1 LKKVVTVEQMRAIE
15 QAADASGLTYDKMME
30 NAGKSI
36 AAAILEYWPESE
48 RWSVAILVGPGN
60 NGGDGLVVGHYL
72 QEAGAKVSIYLT
84 KERTEEDENLQ
95 RITRHGCPIIIA
107 ENDTRHKALKDLIS
121 STDLLVDSVFGTGFK
136 PPIKGD
142 TKKIL
147 AFVKK
152 VLEERVSKPYIVAV
166 DCPSGL
172 DCDTG
177 EIADESL
184 FADLT
189 VTLAA
194 AKPGLLRFPGA
205 GYVGEIVVGDI
216 GIPASQKE
224 IAAIDRDFATREGVR
239 AWLPERPRDAHKG
252 TFGRVMIVAGS
263 VNFPGAASLSALG
276 AYRSGAGLVTLAVPE
291 PIQGFLVPMIPEAT
305 WLVLPHEVGV
315 IAGPAADVILE
326 ELPHC
331 QALLLGPGFGQE
343 RPTLTF
349 MKRLINPSAAAKQ
362 GIGFIRSEDND
373 EMMKLPPIV
382 IDADG
387 LKLLAGITD
396 WHVHLPG
403 QSILTPHPGE
413 MSVLTGLPVTEIQ
426 ADREQTAL
434 DWAAQWGHVVVLKGA
449 FTVVA
454 SPTGQATILPFATP
468 ALARA
473 GTGDVLSGA
482 IASLLA
488 QGLAPYQAAILGCFL
503 HGWSGEIAAGMIG
516 STAGVIAGDV
526 AELIPAAISEFKTLI
541 TSQSNAEIHHCHF

>member
-1 LKKVVTVEQMRAIE
+1 MKKVVTVEQMHAIE

-72 QEAGAKVSIYLT
+72 QEAGAQVSIYLT

-166 DCPSGL
+166 DCPSGV

-184 FADLT
+184 VADLT

-205 GYVGEIVVGDI
+205 EYVGEIVVGDI
-216 GIPASQKE
+216 GIPASLKE

-291 PIQGFLVPMIPEAT
+291 PIQGFLVPIIPEAT

-387 LKLLAGITD
+387 LKLLAGIAD

-413 MSVLTGLPVTEIQ
+413 MSVLTGLSVTEIQ

-488 QGLAPYQAAILGCFL
+488 QGLMPYQAAILGCFL

-526 AELIPAAISEFKTLI
+526 AELIPAAISEL
-541 TSQSNAEIHHCHF
+541 ERG

>member
-1 LKKVVTVEQMRAIE
+1 MRAIE
-15 QAADASGLTYDKMME
+15 HAADASGLTYDKMME
-30 NAGKSI
+30 NAGNSI
-36 AAAILEYWPESE
+36 AAAILEYWPEAKK
-48 RWSVAILVGPGN
+48 WNVTILVGPGN

-72 QEAGAKVSIYLT
+72 QEAGAKVSVYLAR
-84 KERTEEDENLQ
+84 ERTDEDENLQ
-95 RITRHGCPIIIA
+95 RIIRHGCPVTTA
-107 ENDTRHKALKDLIS
+107 EKDNRHKALKDLII

-142 TKKIL
+142 TKNIL
-147 AFVKK
+147 AFVNK
-152 VLEERVSKPYIVAV
+152 VLEERVSTPYVVAV

-184 FADLT
+184 VADLT

-216 GIPASQKE
+216 GIPPSQKE
-224 IAAIDRDFATREGVR
+224 IATINLDFATREGVR

-263 VNFPGAASLSALG
+263 VNFPGAASLAALG

-291 PIQGFLVPMIPEAT
+291 PIQGFLVPMVPEAT
-305 WLVLPHEVGV
+305 WLVLPHEIGV
-315 IAGPAADVILE
+315 IAGPAADVILD

-349 MKRLINPSAAAKQ
+349 MERLINPSAAAKQ
-362 GIGFIRSEDND
+362 GIGFIHQEGDD
-373 EMMKLPPIV
+373 ELMKLPPIV

-387 LKLLAGITD
+387 LKLLAGIPD

-413 MSVLTGLPVTEIQ
+413 MSVLTGLSVTEIQ
-426 ADREQTAL
+426 AEREQTAL

-449 FTVVA
+449 FTVIG
-454 SPTGQATILPFATP
+454 SPTGQATIMPFATP

-473 GTGDVLSGA
+473 GTGDVLSGV

-488 QGLAPYQAAILGCFL
+488 QGLQPYRAAILGCFL

-526 AELIPAAISEFKTLI
+526 ADLIPAAISEL
-541 TSQSNAEIHHCHF
+541 ERG

>member
-1 LKKVVTVEQMRAIE
+1 MKKVMTVEQMRAIE

-36 AAAILEYWPESE
+36 ATAILEYWPEAE
-48 RWSVAILVGPGN
+48 RWSVTILVGPGN

-84 KERTEEDENLQ
+84 KERTEKDENLQ
-95 RITRHGCPIIIA
+95 RITRHGCPVTTA
-107 ENDTRHKALKDLIS
+107 ENDTRHKVLRDLIS

-142 TKKIL
+142 AKKIL
-147 AFVKK
+147 AFVNK
-152 VLEERVSKPYIVAV
+152 VLEERDSKPYIVAV
-166 DCPSGL
+166 DCPSGV
-172 DCDTG
+172 DCDSG
-177 EIADESL
+177 EIAGESL
-184 FADLT
+184 VADLT

-205 GYVGEIVVGDI
+205 EYVGEILVGDI
-216 GIPASQKE
+216 GIPPSQKE
-224 IAAIDRDFATREGVR
+224 IAAINLVFATREGVR
-239 AWLPERPRDAHKG
+239 TWLPDRPRDAHKG

-305 WLVLPHEVGV
+305 WLVLPHEIGV
-315 IAGPAADVILE
+315 IAGSAADIILE

-343 RPTLTF
+343 RPTLDF
-349 MKRLINPSAAAKQ
+349 MKRLINPSATAKQ
-362 GIGFIRSEDND
+362 GIGFIRQEGKDV
-373 EMMKLPPIV
+373 MMKLPPIV

-387 LKLLAGITD
+387 LKLLAGIPD
-396 WHVHLPG
+396 WNVHLPG

-413 MSVLTGLPVTEIQ
+413 MSVLTGLSVTEIQ
-426 ADREQTAL
+426 AEREQTAL

-454 SPTGQATILPFATP
+454 SPNGQATILPFATP

-488 QGLAPYQAAILGCFL
+488 QGLQPYQAAILGCFL

-516 STAGVIAGDV
+516 STAGVIAGDI
-526 AELIPAAISEFKTLI
+526 AELIPAAISEL
-541 TSQSNAEIHHCHF
+541 ERG

>member
-1 LKKVVTVEQMRAIE
+1 MKKVVTVEQMRAIE
-15 QAADASGLTYDKMME
+15 QAADSSGLTYDKMME

-36 AAAILEYWPESE
+36 AAAILDYWPEAE
-48 RWSVAILVGPGN
+48 RWNVTILVGPGN

-72 QEAGAKVSIYLT
+72 QEAGAKVSIYLS
-84 KERTEEDENLQ
+84 KERADEDENLQ
-95 RITRHGCPIIIA
+95 RIIRHGCPVTIA
-107 ENDTRHKALKDLIS
+107 EKDTRHKALRDLITT
-121 STDLLVDSVFGTGFK
+121 TDLLVDSVFGTGFK

-142 TKKIL
+142 AKKIL
-147 AFVKK
+147 AFVNK
-152 VLEERVSKPYIVAV
+152 VLEERDSIPYIVAV
-166 DCPSGL
+166 DCPSGV

-177 EIADESL
+177 EIANESL
-184 FADLT
+184 VADLT

-205 GYVGEIVVGDI
+205 EYVGEIVVGDI

-224 IAAIDRDFATREGVR
+224 VAAIERDFATREGVR

-305 WLVLPHEVGV
+305 WLVLPHEIGV
-315 IAGPAADVILE
+315 IAGSAADVILE
-326 ELPHC
+326 ELPYC

-343 RPTLTF
+343 RPTLDF
-349 MKRLINPSAAAKQ
+349 MKRLINPSATAKQ
-362 GIGFIRSEDND
+362 GIGFIRQEGKDV
-373 EMMKLPPIV
+373 MMKLPPIV

-387 LKLLAGITD
+387 LKLLAGIPD

-413 MSVLTGLPVTEIQ
+413 MSVLTGLSVTEIQ
-426 ADREQTAL
+426 AEREQTAL

-454 SPTGQATILPFATP
+454 SPNGQATILPFATP

-488 QGLAPYQAAILGCFL
+488 QGLQPYQAAILGCFL

-526 AELIPAAISEFKTLI
+526 AELIPTAISEL
-541 TSQSNAEIHHCHF
+541 ERG

>member
-1 LKKVVTVEQMRAIE
+1 MKKVVTVEQMRAIE

-72 QEAGAKVSIYLT
+72 QEAGAQVSIYLT

-166 DCPSGL
+166 DCPSGV

-184 FADLT
+184 VADLT

-205 GYVGEIVVGDI
+205 EYVGEIVVGDI
-216 GIPASQKE
+216 GIPASLKE

-291 PIQGFLVPMIPEAT
+291 PIQGFLVPIIPEAT

-387 LKLLAGITD
+387 LKLLAGIAD

-413 MSVLTGLPVTEIQ
+413 MSVLTGLSVTEIQ

-488 QGLAPYQAAILGCFL
+488 QGLMPYQAAILGCFL

-526 AELIPAAISEFKTLI
+526 AELIPAAISEL
-541 TSQSNAEIHHCHF
+541 ERG

>member
-1 LKKVVTVEQMRAIE
+1 MKKVVTVEQMRAIE
-15 QAADASGLTYDKMME
+15 QAADASGLTYDQMME

-36 AAAILEYWPESE
+36 AAEILDYWPDVGG
-48 RWSVAILVGPGN
+48 WSVTILVGPGN

-72 QEAGAKVSIYLT
+72 HKAGAKVSVYLT
-84 KERTEEDENLQ
+84 GARTEEDENLQ
-95 RITRHGCPIIIA
+95 RIIGHGCPLSIA
-107 ENDTRHKALKDLIS
+107 EKDKQQKVLKNWIV
-121 STDLLVDSVFGTGFK
+121 STDLLVDSVIGTGFK

-147 AFVKK
+147 ALVKS
-152 VLEERVSKPYIVAV
+152 VLGQRASAPYIVAV

-184 FADLT
+184 RADLT

-205 GYVGEIVVGDI
+205 EFVGEIVVGDI
-216 GIPASQKE
+216 GIPSSQNE
-224 IAAIDRDFATREGVR
+224 IAAIDLEFATREGVR
-239 AWLPERPRDAHKG
+239 AWLPDRPRDAHKG

-291 PIQGFLVPMIPEAT
+291 PIQKFLVSMIPEAT
-305 WLVLPHEVGV
+305 WLVLPHELGV
-315 IAGPAADVILE
+315 ITGAAADVIYE

-343 RPTLTF
+343 TATLNF
-349 MKRLINPSAAAKQ
+349 MKRLITPAAAAKQ
-362 GIGFIRSEDND
+362 GIGFVRREGTN
-373 EMMKLPPIV
+373 EMVKLPPIV

-387 LKLLAGITD
+387 LKLLAGIPD
-396 WHVHLPG
+396 WHVHLPR
-403 QSILTPHPGE
+403 QSVLTPHPGE
-413 MSVLTGLPVTEIQ
+413 MSVMTGLSVAEIQ
-426 ADREQTAL
+426 MQRERIAL
-434 DWAAQWGHVVVLKGA
+434 DWAARWGQIVVLKGA

-454 SPTGQATILPFATP
+454 SPFGQATILPFATP

-473 GTGDVLSGA
+473 GTGDVLSGV

-488 QGLAPYQAAILGCFL
+488 QGLQPYQAAILGCFI
-503 HGWSGEIAAGMIG
+503 HGMAGEIAAGMIG

-526 AELIPAAISEFKTLI
+526 AELIPSAISEL
-541 TSQSNAEIHHCHF
+541 ECR

>member
-387 LKLLAGITD
+387 LKLLAGIAD

-526 AELIPAAISEFKTLI
+526 AELIPAAISEL
-541 TSQSNAEIHHCHF
+541 ERG

>member
-1 LKKVVTVEQMRAIE
+1 MKEGWFPLKKVVTVEQMRAIE
-15 QAADASGLTYDKMME
+15 QAADASGLTYEKMME

-36 AAAILEYWPESE
+36 ATAILEYWPDAE
-48 RWSVAILVGPGN
+48 RWSVTILVGPGN

-72 QEAGAKVSIYLT
+72 QEAGAKVSVYLT
-84 KERTEEDENLQ
+84 KERTEKDKNLQ
-95 RITRHGCPIIIA
+95 RIIRHGCQVTA
-107 ENDTRHKALKDLIS
+107 ADNDTRYKVLRDLIVS
-121 STDLLVDSVFGTGFK
+121 SDLLVDSVFGTGFK

-142 TKKIL
+142 TKNIFAFINKIL
-147 AFVKK
+147 G
-152 VLEERVSKPYIVAV
+152 ENVSVPYIVAV
-166 DCPSGL
+166 DCPSGI

-184 FADLT
+184 IADLT

-194 AKPGLLRFPGA
+194 TKPGLLRFPGA

-216 GIPASQKE
+216 GIPPSQKE
-224 IAAIDRDFATREGVR
+224 IATINLDFATREGVR
-239 AWLPERPRDAHKG
+239 AWLPKRPRDAHKG

-263 VNFPGAASLSALG
+263 VNFPGAASLAALG

-305 WLVLPHEVGV
+305 WLVLPHELGV
-315 IAGPAADVILE
+315 IAGPAADLVLE
-326 ELPHC
+326 ELPNC
-331 QALLLGPGFGQE
+331 QALLVGPGFGLE
-343 RPTLTF
+343 RSTLSF
-349 MKRLINPSAAAKQ
+349 MKRLINPSAAAKE
-362 GIGFIRSEDND
+362 GIGFIRNEDND

-387 LKLLAGITD
+387 LKLIARIPD

-413 MSVLTGLPVTEIQ
+413 MSVLTGVSVTEIQ
-426 ADREQTAL
+426 AEREQTAL

-488 QGLAPYQAAILGCFL
+488 QGLQPYPAAILGCFL

-526 AELIPAAISEFKTLI
+526 AELIPAAISEL
-541 TSQSNAEIHHCHF
+541 ERG

>member
-1 LKKVVTVEQMRAIE
+1 MKKVVTVEQMRTIE
-15 QAADASGLTYDKMME
+15 QAADASGLTYDMMME

-36 AAAILEYWPESE
+36 ADAILEYWPESE
-48 RWSVAILVGPGN
+48 RWSVTILVGPGN

-72 QEAGAKVSIYLT
+72 QEAGAKVSVYLT
-84 KERTEEDENLQ
+84 KERVEEDENLH
-95 RITRHGCPIIIA
+95 RIIRHGCPVTIA
-107 ENDTRHKALKDLIS
+107 DNDKRHKVLKDLIV

-142 TKKIL
+142 AKKIL
-147 AFVKK
+147 AFVNKM
-152 VLEERVSKPYIVAV
+152 LGERVSTPYIVAV
-166 DCPSGL
+166 DCPSGV

-184 FADLT
+184 VADLT

-205 GYVGEIVVGDI
+205 EYVGEIVVGDI
-216 GIPASQKE
+216 GILPSQKE
-224 IAAIDRDFATREGVR
+224 IASIDLDLATSEGVQ
-239 AWLPERPRDAHKG
+239 AWLPDRPRDAHKG

-291 PIQGFLVPMIPEAT
+291 PIQGFLVPMVPEAT
-305 WLVLPHEVGV
+305 WLVLPHELGV
-315 IAGPAADVILE
+315 IAGPAADVIIE

-343 RPTLTF
+343 KPTLTF
-349 MKRLINPSAAAKQ
+349 MKRLINPAAAVKQ
-362 GIGFIRSEDND
+362 GIGFIRNENND
-373 EMMKLPPIV
+373 ALMKLPPIV
-382 IDADG
+382 VDADG
-387 LKLLAGITD
+387 LKLLARIPD
-396 WHVHLPG
+396 WSAHLPG

-413 MSVLTGLPVTEIQ
+413 MSVLTGLPIAEIQ
-426 ADREQTAL
+426 AEREQTTL
-434 DWAAQWGHVVVLKGA
+434 DWATQWGHVVVLKGA

-454 SPTGQATILPFATP
+454 SPAGQATILPFATP

-473 GTGDVLSGA
+473 GTGDVLAGA

-488 QGLAPYQAAILGCFL
+488 QGLQPYQAAILGCYL

-516 STAGVIAGDV
+516 TTAGVIAGDV
-526 AELIPAAISEFKTLI
+526 AELLPAAISEL
-541 TSQSNAEIHHCHF
+541 ERG

>member
-1 LKKVVTVEQMRAIE
+1 MEGGSPLKKVVTVEQMRAIE
-15 QAADASGLTYDKMME
+15 RAADASGLTYDKMME

-36 AAAILEYWPESE
+36 ATAILEYWPEAE
-48 RWSVAILVGPGN
+48 RWSVAVLVGPGN

-95 RITRHGCPIIIA
+95 RITRNGCPVTSA
-107 ENDTRHKALKDLIS
+107 ENDTRHKALRDLIS

-136 PPIKGD
+136 PPIKGE

-147 AFVKK
+147 AFVNK
-152 VLEERVSKPYIVAV
+152 VLEERVSIPYIVAV
-166 DCPSGL
+166 DCPSGV

-184 FADLT
+184 VADLT

-205 GYVGEIVVGDI
+205 EYVGEIVVGDI

-224 IAAIDRDFATREGVR
+224 LAAIDLDFATRESVR
-239 AWLPERPRDAHKG
+239 SWLPERTRDAHKG

-315 IAGPAADVILE
+315 IAGPAADVIRE

-331 QALLLGPGFGQE
+331 QALLLGPGFGRE
-343 RPTLTF
+343 RPTLDF

-362 GIGFIRSEDND
+362 GIGFLHYGGGE
-373 EMMKLPPIV
+373 ETMKLPPIV

-387 LKLLAGITD
+387 LKLLAEIPD

-413 MSVLTGLPVTEIQ
+413 MSVLTGLSVTEIQ
-426 ADREQTAL
+426 AEREQTAL

-473 GTGDVLSGA
+473 GTGDVLSGV

-488 QGLAPYQAAILGCFL
+488 QGLKPYQAAILGCFL

-526 AELIPAAISEFKTLI
+526 AELIPAAIREL
-541 TSQSNAEIHHCHF
+541 ERG

>member
-1 LKKVVTVEQMRAIE
+1 MKKVATVEQMHAIE
-15 QAADASGLTYDKMME
+15 QATDASGLTYEKMME

-36 AAAILEYWPESE
+36 ATAILEYWPEAE
-48 RWSVAILVGPGN
+48 RWSVAILAGPGN

-72 QEAGAKVSIYLT
+72 QEAGAKVSVYLT
-84 KERTEEDENLQ
+84 RERTEEDENLQ
-95 RITRHGCPIIIA
+95 RIIQHGCPVTDA
-107 ENDTRHKALKDLIS
+107 NKDTRHKALRDLVIS
-121 STDLLVDSVFGTGFK
+121 ADLLVDSVFGTGFK

-142 TKKIL
+142 SKKIL
-147 AFVKK
+147 AIVNK
-152 VLEERVSKPYIVAV
+152 VLQERVSAPYIVAV

-177 EIADESL
+177 EIAEESL

-205 GYVGEIVVGDI
+205 EYVGEIVVGDI
-216 GIPASQKE
+216 GIPPSLKE
-224 IAAIDRDFATREGVR
+224 MATIELDFATREGVR
-239 AWLPERPRDAHKG
+239 AWLPERTRDAHKG

-263 VNFPGAASLSALG
+263 VNFPGAASLSAKG

-362 GIGFIRSEDND
+362 GMGFIRHEGSD
-373 EMMKLPPIV
+373 EMMVLPPIV
-382 IDADG
+382 IDADA
-387 LKLLAGITD
+387 LKLLAEIPE
-396 WHVHLPG
+396 WHGHLPG

-413 MSVLTGLPVTEIQ
+413 MSVLTGLTVTEIQ

-434 DWAAQWGHVVVLKGA
+434 DWANKWGHVVVLKGA
-449 FTVVA
+449 FTIVA

-488 QGLAPYQAAILGCFL
+488 QGLHPYQAAILGCFL
-503 HGWSGEIAAGMIG
+503 HGWAGEIAAGMMG
-516 STAGVIAGDV
+516 TAAGVIAGDV
-526 AELIPAAISEFKTLI
+526 AELIPAAISEL
-541 TSQSNAEIHHCHF
+541 ERG

>member
-1 LKKVVTVEQMRAIE
+1 MKKVVTVEQMRAIE

-72 QEAGAKVSIYLT
+72 QEAGAQVSIYLT

-166 DCPSGL
+166 DCPSGV

-184 FADLT
+184 VADLT

-205 GYVGEIVVGDI
+205 EYVGEIVVGDI

-387 LKLLAGITD
+387 LKLLAGIAD

-488 QGLAPYQAAILGCFL
+488 QGLTPYQAAILGCFL

-526 AELIPAAISEFKTLI
+526 AELIPAAISEL
-541 TSQSNAEIHHCHF
+541 ERG

>member
-1 LKKVVTVEQMRAIE
+1 MKKVVTVEQMRAIE

-72 QEAGAKVSIYLT
+72 QEAGAQVSIYLT

-166 DCPSGL
+166 DCPSGV

-184 FADLT
+184 VADLT

-205 GYVGEIVVGDI
+205 EYVGEIVVGDI
-216 GIPASQKE
+216 GIPASLKE

-291 PIQGFLVPMIPEAT
+291 PIQGFLVPIIPEAT

-315 IAGPAADVILE
+315 IAGPALKSFLIARRY
-326 ELPHC
+326 C
-331 QALLLGPGFGQE
+331 WARGLGKNGQ
-343 RPTLTF
+343 
-349 MKRLINPSAAAKQ
+349 
-362 GIGFIRSEDND
+362 
-373 EMMKLPPIV
+373 
-382 IDADG
+382 
-387 LKLLAGITD
+387 
-396 WHVHLPG
+396 H
-403 QSILTPHPGE
+403 
-413 MSVLTGLPVTEIQ
+413 
-426 ADREQTAL
+426 
-434 DWAAQWGHVVVLKGA
+434 
-449 FTVVA
+449 
-454 SPTGQATILPFATP
+454 
-468 ALARA
+468 
-473 GTGDVLSGA
+473 
-482 IASLLA
+482 
-488 QGLAPYQAAILGCFL
+488 
-503 HGWSGEIAAGMIG
+503 
-516 STAGVIAGDV
+516 
-526 AELIPAAISEFKTLI
+526 
-541 TSQSNAEIHHCHF
+541 

>member
-1 LKKVVTVEQMRAIE
+1 MKKIVTVDQMRVIE
-15 QAADASGLTYDKMME
+15 QAADASGLTYEKMME

-36 AAAILEYWPESE
+36 AAAILEYWPDAE
-48 RWSVAILVGPGN
+48 RWSVTILVGPGN

-72 QEAGAKVSIYLT
+72 QEAGAKVSVYLT
-84 KERTEEDENLQ
+84 KGRKEQDENLQ
-95 RITRHGCPIIIA
+95 RIIQDGCPVTAA
-107 ENDTRHKALKDLIS
+107 EKDKRHKVLNDLII

-136 PPIKGD
+136 PPIEGD
-142 TKKIL
+142 SKNIL
-147 AFVKK
+147 AFVNK
-152 VLEERVSKPYIVAV
+152 VLDEGVSTPYIVAV
-166 DCPSGL
+166 DCPSGI

-184 FADLT
+184 AADLT

-205 GYVGEIVVGDI
+205 EYVGEIVVGDI
-216 GIPASQKE
+216 GIPSSQKE
-224 IAAIDRDFATREGVR
+224 IATIDRNFATRDWVK
-239 AWLPERPRDAHKG
+239 AWLPERLRDAHKG
-252 TFGRVMIVAGS
+252 TFGRV
-263 VNFPGAASLSALG
+263 
-276 AYRSGAGLVTLAVPE
+276 VTLAVPE

-305 WLVLPHEVGV
+305 WLVLPHELGV

-326 ELPHC
+326 EIPHC

-349 MKRLINPSAAAKQ
+349 MKRLINPSEAAKQ
-362 GIGFIRSEDND
+362 GIGFIRNEDND

-387 LKLLAGITD
+387 LKLLAGIPD
-396 WHVHLPG
+396 WHVHLQG

-413 MSVLTGLPVTEIQ
+413 MSVLTGLPIAVIQ
-426 ADREQTAL
+426 AERERAAL

-473 GTGDVLSGA
+473 GTGDVLSGV

-488 QGLAPYQAAILGCFL
+488 QGVQPYQAAILGCFL

-526 AELIPAAISEFKTLI
+526 AELIPAAISELE
-541 TSQSNAEIHHCHF
+541 SR

>member
-36 AAAILEYWPESE
+36 ATAILEYWPEAE

-72 QEAGAKVSIYLT
+72 QEAGSKVSVYLT
-84 KERTEEDENLQ
+84 RDRTDEDENLQ
-95 RITRHGCPIIIA
+95 RIILHGCPVTA
-107 ENDTRHKALKDLIS
+107 AGKDKRHKALKDLII

-136 PPIKGD
+136 PPIEGD
-142 TKKIL
+142 SKNIL
-147 AFVKK
+147 AFVNK
-152 VLEERVSKPYIVAV
+152 VIEGRVSAPYIVAV
-166 DCPSGL
+166 DCPSGI

-177 EIADESL
+177 EIAGESL
-184 FADLT
+184 VADLT

-205 GYVGEIVVGDI
+205 GYVGEILVGDI
-216 GIPASQKE
+216 GIPPSQKE
-224 IAAIDRDFATREGVR
+224 IAAINLVFATREDVR
-239 AWLPERPRDAHKG
+239 AWLPDRPRDAHKG

-305 WLVLPHEVGV
+305 WLVLPHEIGV
-315 IAGPAADVILE
+315 IAGSAADIILE

-343 RPTLTF
+343 RPTLDF
-349 MKRLINPSAAAKQ
+349 MKRLINPSATAKQ
-362 GIGFIRSEDND
+362 GIGFIHQEGND
-373 EMMKLPPIV
+373 VMVKLPPIV

-387 LKLLAGITD
+387 LKLLAGIPD
-396 WHVHLPG
+396 WQAHLPG

-413 MSVLTGLPVTEIQ
+413 MSVLTGISVTEIQ
-426 ADREQTAL
+426 AGREKTAL
-434 DWAAQWGHVVVLKGA
+434 EWAAQWGHVVVLKGA

-473 GTGDVLSGA
+473 GTGDVLAGA

-488 QGLAPYQAAILGCFL
+488 QGLQPYQAAILGCFL

-516 STAGVIAGDV
+516 STAGVLAGDV
-526 AELIPAAISEFKTLI
+526 AELIPAAISEL
-541 TSQSNAEIHHCHF
+541 ERG

>member
-1 LKKVVTVEQMRAIE
+1 MKKVVTVEQMRAIE

-36 AAAILEYWPESE
+36 ATAILEYWPEAE

-72 QEAGAKVSIYLT
+72 QEAGSKVSVYLT
-84 KERTEEDENLQ
+84 RDRTDEDENLQ
-95 RITRHGCPIIIA
+95 RIIRHGCPVTSA
-107 ENDTRHKALKDLIS
+107 EKDTRHKVLRDLITT
-121 STDLLVDSVFGTGFK
+121 TDLLVDSVFGTGFK

-142 TKKIL
+142 SKNIL
-147 AFVKK
+147 AFVNK
-152 VLEERVSKPYIVAV
+152 VLEERVSAPYIVAV
-166 DCPSGL
+166 DCPSGI

-177 EIADESL
+177 EIAGESL
-184 FADLT
+184 VADLT

-205 GYVGEIVVGDI
+205 GYVGEILVGDI
-216 GIPASQKE
+216 GIPPSQKE
-224 IAAIDRDFATREGVR
+224 IAAINLVFATREDVR
-239 AWLPERPRDAHKG
+239 AWLPDRPRDAHKG

-315 IAGPAADVILE
+315 IAGSAADIILE

-343 RPTLTF
+343 RPTLDF
-349 MKRLINPSAAAKQ
+349 MKRLINPSATAKQ
-362 GIGFIRSEDND
+362 GIGFIHQEDND
-373 EMMKLPPIV
+373 VMVKLPPIV

-387 LKLLAGITD
+387 LKLLAGIPD
-396 WHVHLPG
+396 WHAHLPG

-413 MSVLTGLPVTEIQ
+413 MSVLTGISVTEIQ
-426 ADREQTAL
+426 AGREKTAL
-434 DWAAQWGHVVVLKGA
+434 EWAAQWGHVVVLKGA

-473 GTGDVLSGA
+473 GTGDVLAGA
-482 IASLLA
+482 IVSMLA
-488 QGLAPYQAAILGCFL
+488 QGLQPYQAAILGCFL

-516 STAGVIAGDV
+516 STAGVLAGDV
-526 AELIPAAISEFKTLI
+526 AELIPAAISEL
-541 TSQSNAEIHHCHF
+541 ERG

>member
-1 LKKVVTVEQMRAIE
+1 MKKVVTVEQMRAIE

-36 AAAILEYWPESE
+36 AAAILDYWPDAEG
-48 RWSVAILVGPGN
+48 WNVTILAGPGN

-72 QEAGAKVSIYLT
+72 QEAGAKVSVYLT
-84 KERTEEDENLQ
+84 RERTEEDENLQ
-95 RITRHGCPIIIA
+95 RIIQHGCPVTVA
-107 ENDTRHKALKDLIS
+107 EKDKRHKTLRDLIV
-121 STDLLVDSVFGTGFK
+121 STDLIVDSVFGTGFN

-142 TKKIL
+142 TKNIFE
-147 AFVKK
+147 FVNK
-152 VLEERVSKPYIVAV
+152 VLGEDASAPYIVAV
-166 DCPSGL
+166 DCPSGM

-184 FADLT
+184 SADLT

-205 GYVGEIVVGDI
+205 EYVGEIVVADI
-216 GIPASQKE
+216 GIPPSQKE
-224 IAAIDRDFATREGVR
+224 IATIDLEFATREGVR

-252 TFGRVMIVAGS
+252 TFGRVIIVAGS
-263 VNFPGAASLSALG
+263 INFPGAASLSALG
-276 AYRSGAGLVTLAVPE
+276 AYRSGAGLVTVAVPE

-305 WLVLPHEVGV
+305 WLVLPHELGV
-315 IAGPAADVILE
+315 IAGSAADVILE

-343 RPTLTF
+343 QATLNF

-362 GIGFIRSEDND
+362 GIGFVRHEGID
-373 EMMKLPPIV
+373 EALKLPPIV

-387 LKLLAGITD
+387 LKLLAGIPD
-396 WHVHLPG
+396 WQVHLSG

-413 MSVLTGLPVTEIQ
+413 MSVMTGLSVAEIQ
-426 ADREQTAL
+426 AEREQTAL

-454 SPTGQATILPFATP
+454 SPSGQATILPFATP

-482 IASLLA
+482 IASFLA
-488 QGLAPYQAAILGCFL
+488 QGLQPYQAAILGCFI

-516 STAGVIAGDV
+516 STAGVIAGDI
-526 AELIPAAISEFKTLI
+526 AELIPAAISEL
-541 TSQSNAEIHHCHF
+541 ERC

>member
-1 LKKVVTVEQMRAIE
+1 MKKIVTVDQMRVIE
-15 QAADASGLTYDKMME
+15 QAADASGLTYEKMME

-36 AAAILEYWPESE
+36 AAAILEYWPDAE
-48 RWSVAILVGPGN
+48 RWSVTILVGPGN

-72 QEAGAKVSIYLT
+72 QEAGAKVSVYLT
-84 KERTEEDENLQ
+84 KGRKEQDENLQ
-95 RITRHGCPIIIA
+95 RIIQDGCPVTAA
-107 ENDTRHKALKDLIS
+107 EKDKRHKVLNDLII

-136 PPIKGD
+136 PPIEGD
-142 TKKIL
+142 SKNIL
-147 AFVKK
+147 AFVNK
-152 VLEERVSKPYIVAV
+152 VLDEGVSTPYIVAV
-166 DCPSGL
+166 DCPSGI

-184 FADLT
+184 AADLT

-205 GYVGEIVVGDI
+205 EYVGEIVVGDI
-216 GIPASQKE
+216 GIPSSQKE
-224 IAAIDRDFATREGVR
+224 IATIDRNFATRDWVK
-239 AWLPERPRDAHKG
+239 AWLPERLRDAHKG

-305 WLVLPHEVGV
+305 WLVLPHELGV

-326 ELPHC
+326 EIPHC

-349 MKRLINPSAAAKQ
+349 MKRLINPSEAAKQ
-362 GIGFIRSEDND
+362 GIGFIRNEDND

-387 LKLLAGITD
+387 LKLLAGIPD
-396 WHVHLPG
+396 WHVHLQG

-413 MSVLTGLPVTEIQ
+413 MSVLTGLPIAVIQ
-426 ADREQTAL
+426 AERERAAL

-473 GTGDVLSGA
+473 GTGDVLSGV

-488 QGLAPYQAAILGCFL
+488 QGVQPYQAAILGCFL

-526 AELIPAAISEFKTLI
+526 AELIPAAISELE
-541 TSQSNAEIHHCHF
+541 SR

>member
-1 LKKVVTVEQMRAIE
+1 MKKVVTVEQVRAIE
-15 QAADASGLTYDKMME
+15 HAADASGLTYDKMME

-36 AAAILEYWPESE
+36 AAAILEYWPDAE
-48 RWSVAILVGPGN
+48 RWSVTILVGPGN

-72 QEAGAKVSIYLT
+72 QEAGAKVSVYLT
-84 KERTEEDENLQ
+84 RERTDEDENLQ
-95 RITRHGCPIIIA
+95 RIIQDGCPVTNA
-107 ENDTRHKALKDLIS
+107 EKDKRHKVLRDLIG

-142 TKKIL
+142 VKKIL

-152 VLEERVSKPYIVAV
+152 VLEERDSKPYIVAV
-166 DCPSGL
+166 DCPSGV

-184 FADLT
+184 IADLT
-189 VTLAA
+189 VTPAA

-216 GIPASQKE
+216 GIPPSQKE
-224 IAAIDRDFATREGVR
+224 IAAINLNFATREGVR
-239 AWLPERPRDAHKG
+239 AWLPERPRNAHKG

-315 IAGPAADVILE
+315 IADPAADVILE
-326 ELPHC
+326 ELTHC

-349 MKRLINPSAAAKQ
+349 MKRLISPSATAKQ
-362 GIGFIRSEDND
+362 GIGFIRQEGKDV
-373 EMMKLPPIV
+373 MMKLPPIV

-387 LKLLAGITD
+387 LKLLAEIPD

-403 QSILTPHPGE
+403 HSILTPHPGE
-413 MSVLTGLPVTEIQ
+413 MSVLTGLPIMEIQ
-426 ADREQTAL
+426 AEREQTAI

-454 SPTGQATILPFATP
+454 SPTGQATILPFATA

-473 GTGDVLSGA
+473 GTGDVLSGV

-488 QGLAPYQAAILGCFL
+488 QGVQPYQAAILGCFL
-503 HGWSGEIAAGMIG
+503 HGLSGEIAAGMIG
-516 STAGVIAGDV
+516 TTAGVIAGDV
-526 AELIPAAISEFKTLI
+526 AELIPAAISEL
-541 TSQSNAEIHHCHF
+541 ERG